1 LARGEAIDEMRKK
14 RKDKKRKEEGEQGK
28 SLDEEASS
36 LHASN
41 AERSQ
46 QLQGEAGLFKSA
58 TAAQECVCTI
68 AAALD

>member
-1 LARGEAIDEMRKK
+1 VAELCDEALATA
-14 RKDKKRKEEGEQGK
+14 K